1 MQQESFFH
9 AMAGREGSLLQEF
22 VFPRADGLTPHY
34 LLVNLHRIIQD
45 TTQIFHI
52 NKWKPSDLE
61 LSYIVEAI
69 QQLNNHLGSIIEDD
83 LLTKE
88 VQANSSLTFRIHL
101 CTTLAMHHVLKQF
114 YLSREASDWVLGEI
128 EAKFNQSLVNTGEM
142 YSTLAAQLIGEPAMQ
157 MTLNTFHYAETQGL
171 LGRNIQQELAYTSLH
186 TVTAAV
192 EIWYDLDPSSA
203 IIEEDAVFVESFFAI
218 PDEEMESKLHLQLP

>member
-157 MTLNTFHYAETQGL
+157 MTLNTFHYAGVSTL
-171 LGRNIQQELAYTSLH
+171 QQECDTLGPAAERNHQHCYQDKNAFLPSPSTSSLTLPKRPRACLAGTSSKSWHILH
-186 TVTAAV
+186 C
-192 EIWYDLDPSSA
+192 IL
-203 IIEEDAVFVESFFAI
+203 
-218 PDEEMESKLHLQLP
+218 